1 MADYYKLTLRLSN
14 KKMNNTRIFRTSFA
28 SVYPLYIQK
37 AEKKGRTKADVDVI
51 IFWLTG
57 YNKQTLQQ
65 QIDNKSDFETF
76 FAQAPQINSNVSKI
90 TGVICGYRV
99 EVIEDKLMQK
109 IRYLDKLVDEL
120 AKGKTME
127 KILRK

>member
-1 MADYYKLTLRLSN
+1 
-14 KKMNNTRIFRTSFA
+14 MNNHKVFKMAFA
-28 SVYPLYIQK
+28 SIYPHYIQK
-37 AEKKGRTKADVDVI
+37 SEKKGRTKQEVDEI

-57 YNKQTLQQ
+57 YNQQ
-65 QIDNKSDFETF
+65 SLEQLLDNKTDFETF
-76 FAQAPQINSNVSKI
+76 FAQAPQINPNVAKI

-99 EVIEDKLMQK
+99 EEIEDKLMQQ

-120 AKGKTME
+120 AKGKHME